1 MTFRKVVQPVLA
13 SAKYSMVS
21 SGSGWLLELLEE
33 DGLEVEDEALSSG
46 LEVEDEALSSITG
59 CGGGPELSSSLVRPC
74 GEGESSKVTFLFVG
88 GVLCIGGVA
97 FGAAAGSSGSRCGES

>member
-1 MTFRKVVQPVLA
+1 
-13 SAKYSMVS
+13 MVS

-33 DGLEVEDEALSSG
+33 DGLEVEDEALSS
-46 LEVEDEALSSITG
+46 ITG
-59 CGGGPELSSSLVRPC
+59 SGGGTVSSSSLVRPC

-97 FGAAAGSSGSRCGES
+97 FGADAGSSGSRCGEP